1 MVTDMNKA
9 LNYVGNAVKTFFIG
23 KPRWRG
29 SLILLAML
37 AIPIIG
43 AHIAFAL
50 NVILSCYWEI
60 VLSLYGVFIVLYMI
74 GRDVSMWV
82 AKRRG

>member
-1 MVTDMNKA
+1 MIAMNKVSE
-9 LNYVGNAVKTFFIG
+9 YVCGAVNTFFTG